1 MARLGQLLV
10 RADLVSENHLAR
22 ALGIQHFAGGRL
34 GTLLLERGSIGEDNL
49 AKTLALQHGCEYIPW
64 TRLAGIPPSV
74 IAARP
79 AKVAINHAAVPH
91 ARRVNSWKVALH
103 HPVAP

>member
-34 GTLLLERGSIGEDNL
+34 GTLLLERGSIEEDNL
-49 AKTLALQHGCEYIPW
+49 GKTLALQHGCEYIPW
-64 TRLAGIPPSV
+64 RRLAEIPLSV
-74 IAARP
+74 IAALP
-79 AKVAINHAAVPH
+79 AKFAIKHAAVPY
-91 ARRVNSWKVALH
+91 
-103 HPVAP
+103 